1 MADIAASVLARLK
14 KIRQKKV
21 EEVISFVC
29 SSFVRKNFYAVWKN
43 PSMLRISC

>member
-1 MADIAASVLARLK
+1 MADIAASVLAQL